1 VSFLSELKRR
11 NVFRAA
17 AAYVAVAWLVMQVAE
32 IGFPAFGLG
41 DRALRLLILALAIGF
56 VPAVTLAWVFELTPE
71 GVKRDRDLDRSGP
84 LVARTNRLLDR
95 AIVVLLGLGVT
106 YFAVDKFFLSPAREQ
121 VRVEQ
126 ALEQGRSEAL
136 EKQLGDAS
144 IVVLPFTNLST
155 DPEQA
160 FFADGMAEELLNLL
174 ARIPELR
181 VISRTSAFSFKDKS
195 LSVGEIADR
204 LKVSHVLEGSVRR
217 SDDRVRITAQLIDAK
232 TDSHL
237 WSETYDRT
245 LDDLFEIQDDIAGRV
260 VAALR
265 LELLG
270 EVPKSRR
277 VDPQAYLLFMQ
288 ARQMLDRWDD
298 LGRIHALLQQA
309 LEIDPGYVDALTGLS
324 WVQSRCGW
332 AGNRE
337 EHEFCR
343 QFPIEEYRERSA
355 DYLQQALA
363 RDPDDAV
370 ATAYLGWRAAFLE
383 GDWTRGG
390 RLIERAL
397 RLDPTKTDVLRAATV
412 FTRVIRRPDIAVRLG
427 EYVVARDPL
436 CTQCVYFLARA
447 YRDDGQLEDAERT
460 MLNFALATNLGGW
473 HTIGTTRL
481 LQGDGEGALEALA
494 RISNP
499 DDPWR
504 LHGRSMALY
513 SLGREEESRAELARL
528 EAQQTPRSAGLAAEV
543 YAWRGELDR
552 ALSEAERIAA
562 SDMPPWDLPLDW
574 TSPFLRPV
582 LETERGQAMLQRFG
596 VADEQLAGIQFEVE
610 LPGETSGAVNRR

>member
-32 IGFPAFGLG
+32 ISFPAFGLG

-136 EKQLGDAS
+136 EKQLGETS

-217 SDDRVRITAQLIDAK
+217 SDDRIRITAQLIDAK

-237 WSETYDRT
+237 WSEACRPAGLPAVHAGTAT
-245 LDDLFEIQDDIAGRV
+245 AGR
-260 VAALR
+260 
-265 LELLG
+265 
-270 EVPKSRR
+270 P
-277 VDPQAYLLFMQ
+277 
-288 ARQMLDRWDD
+288 
-298 LGRIHALLQQA
+298 GR
-309 LEIDPGYVDALTGLS
+309 
-324 WVQSRCGW
+324 
-332 AGNRE
+332 AGS
-337 EHEFCR
+337 H
-343 QFPIEEYRERSA
+343 
-355 DYLQQALA
+355 
-363 RDPDDAV
+363 
-370 ATAYLGWRAAFLE
+370 
-383 GDWTRGG
+383 
-390 RLIERAL
+390 
-397 RLDPTKTDVLRAATV
+397 
-412 FTRVIRRPDIAVRLG
+412 
-427 EYVVARDPL
+427 
-436 CTQCVYFLARA
+436 
-447 YRDDGQLEDAERT
+447 
-460 MLNFALATNLGGW
+460 
-473 HTIGTTRL
+473 
-481 LQGDGEGALEALA
+481 
-494 RISNP
+494 
-499 DDPWR
+499 
-504 LHGRSMALY
+504 
-513 SLGREEESRAELARL
+513 
-528 EAQQTPRSAGLAAEV
+528 
-543 YAWRGELDR
+543 
-552 ALSEAERIAA
+552 
-562 SDMPPWDLPLDW
+562 
-574 TSPFLRPV
+574 
-582 LETERGQAMLQRFG
+582 
-596 VADEQLAGIQFEVE
+596 
-610 LPGETSGAVNRR
+610 